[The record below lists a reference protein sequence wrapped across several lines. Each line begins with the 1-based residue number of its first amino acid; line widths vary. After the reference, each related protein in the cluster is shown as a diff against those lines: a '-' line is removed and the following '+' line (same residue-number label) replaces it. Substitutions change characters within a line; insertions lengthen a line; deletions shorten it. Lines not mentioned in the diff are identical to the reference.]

1 MLQQINM
8 KKEVKEAIKTAK
20 LAYNYAKDVFKG
32 LDHEE
37 LWVLFL
43 DNRCNPIALEKMTM
57 GGWTS
62 TVIDFRQIFATC
74 LQHKATG
81 MILYHNHLSG
91 SSLPSLND
99 IQRTRDLQQICKI
112 FEIRLIDHIIISDRE
127 YYSFTDELTT
137 EIRNGKR
144 K

>member
-1 MLQQINM
+1 M
-8 KKEVKEAIKTAK
+8 KKLIEITSARTAYK
-20 LAYNYAKDVFKG
+20 YAKEVFKG
-32 LDHEE
+32 LEQEE

-43 DNRCNPIALEKMTM
+43 NSRCNPIAFERMTM

-74 LQHKATG
+74 LKHKATG

-91 SSLPSLND
+91 GSSPSVND

-112 FEIRLIDHIIISDRE
+112 FEIRLIDHIIVSDRE
-127 YYSFTDELTT
+127 YYSFTDEVITGV
-137 EIRNGKR
+137 RNGNR

>member
-1 MLQQINM
+1 
-8 KKEVKEAIKTAK
+8 
-20 LAYNYAKDVFKG
+20 
-32 LDHEE
+32 
-37 LWVLFL
+37 
-43 DNRCNPIALEKMTM
+43 
-57 GGWTS
+57 
-62 TVIDFRQIFATC
+62 
-74 LQHKATG
+74 

>member
-1 MLQQINM
+1 M
-8 KKEVKEAIKTAK
+8 KKQIEITSARTA
-20 LAYNYAKDVFKG
+20 YRYAKDVFKG

-43 DNRCNPIALEKMTM
+43 NSRCHPIAFEKMTM

-74 LQHKATG
+74 LKHKATG

-91 SSLPSLND
+91 GSSPSTND
-99 IQRTRDLQQICKI
+99 IERTRDLQKLCKI
-112 FEIRLIDHIIISDRE
+112 FEIRLIDHIIVSDRE
-127 YYSFTDELTT
+127 YYSFTDEVITGV
-137 EIRNGKR
+137 RNGKR

>member
-1 MLQQINM
+1 M
-8 KKEVKEAIKTAK
+8 KKETKEAIKTAK

-43 DNRCNPIALEKMTM
+43 NNRCNPIALEKMTM

-112 FEIRLIDHIIISDRE
+112 FEIRLIDHIIISDQE